1 MEQLLAEKDAEIK
14 RLQSEIEK
22 LREIIA
28 NEEYIKLRF
37 EVEKL
42 HGIIAEK
49 DYTIKHLQFFA
60 NAFSPGA
67 VRSIVFTVL
76 CLDADR
82 SCSLFCAWTLE
93 LEEGIYIHH
102 QYRRCV
108 NLFLKNIFQHIPKRE
123 SPCYFVSTG

>member
-60 NAFSPGA
+60 NAFSPKRGEQKQQ
-67 VRSIVFTVL
+67 
-76 CLDADR
+76 
-82 SCSLFCAWTLE
+82 E
-93 LEEGIYIHH
+93 L
-102 QYRRCV
+102 R
-108 NLFLKNIFQHIPKRE
+108 K
-123 SPCYFVSTG
+123 